1 MELVDY
7 WKILDIASIFR
18 GRSWRANIYAVEPVN
33 NSHPRD
39 WSKWPL
45 CTGDRYRQ
53 VGYNMRSSRDLLNVV
68 VIAGSTAIYI
78 YLSISNN
85 KVSMDE
91 CTVVVKI
98 VSGIS
103 FL

>member
-68 VIAGSTAIYI
+68 VIAGSTVIYTLEPLRSGPPRYG
-78 YLSISNN
+78 YLPQPGTFTGTIKSI
-85 KVSMDE
+85 
-91 CTVVVKI
+91 
-98 VSGIS
+98 
-103 FL
+103 